1 MGKFKNFPA
10 KRRYHE
16 KHHSASLLVKAF
28 CAILTEQRHQ
38 ENIRKKSGKNQE
50 KIRKKSGKS
59 QEKSGK
65 YQGRGGWG
73 GEGGDSS
80 IFRITG

>member
-38 ENIRKKSGKNQE
+38 EKIRKKSGKNQE
-50 KIRKKSGKS
+50 KVRKNQENIREEG
-59 QEKSGK
+59 
-65 YQGRGGWG
+65 G
-73 GEGGDSS
+73 GEVRGEIPVFSG
-80 IFRITG
+80 

>member
-16 KHHSASLLVKAF
+16 RHHSASLLVKAF

-38 ENIRKKSGKNQE
+38 ENIRKISGKIRKKSGKNQE
-50 KIRKKSGKS
+50 KVRKNQENIR
-59 QEKSGK
+59 EE
-65 YQGRGGWG
+65 RGGEVR
-73 GEGGDSS
+73 GEIPVFSG
-80 IFRITG
+80 